1 MFIEASSQGPSRER
15 QKSRNAADSSKIP
28 VMLPLIRAT
37 ALAVFSALSLSASSV
52 DASVLKPP
60 AGARAA
66 IVMFTD
72 LECPECASAY
82 PLVWQT
88 ADARKIPVL
97 LYDFPL
103 PRHSWSFA
111 GAVWAR
117 YFDTQ
122 DNKSLKIG
130 NEFRRYIYA
139 NQKQISRDNLQQWVQ
154 KFADEHKIILPPLND
169 PEGKLAQK
177 VKADFALG
185 QRIGV
190 EHPPTIWVISN
201 GSVSQPIVEELK
213 DRELNQM
220 IDEMLRKAPA
230 ATAAKNP
237 AAKKSGS
244 NRQQKQ
250 LNQQLNLQLNQGV
263 KP

>member
-1 MFIEASSQGPSRER
+1 MLFEPSFQGPSYER
-15 QKSRNAADSSKIP
+15 QKARNAPGSSKIP
-28 VMLPLIRAT
+28 VMLPLIRAIT
-37 ALAVFSALSLSASSV
+37 LAALPALSWSASSV

-66 IVMFTD
+66 IVMFAD

-82 PLVWQT
+82 PLVWQA
-88 ADARKIPVL
+88 ADAHKIPVL

-103 PRHSWSFA
+103 PRHNWSFA
-111 GAVWAR
+111 AAVWAR

-154 KFADEHKIILPPLND
+154 RFADEHKITLPPLND

-201 GSVSQPIVEELK
+201 GSVSQPLVEEVK

-237 AAKKSGS
+237 VPKKSGP
-244 NRQQKQ
+244 NRQLKQ
-250 LNQQLNLQLNQGV
+250 LNKQLNQGV

>member
-1 MFIEASSQGPSRER
+1 
-15 QKSRNAADSSKIP
+15 
-28 VMLPLIRAT
+28 MLPSIRAIT
-37 ALAVFSALSLSASSV
+37 LAVLSALALSACAV

-66 IVMFTD
+66 IVVFTD
-72 LECPECASAY
+72 LECPECATAY
-82 PLVWQT
+82 PVVWE
-88 ADARKIPVL
+88 AAEAHKIPVV

-103 PRHSWSFA
+103 PRHNWSFTA
-111 GAVWAR
+111 AVWAR
-117 YFDTQ
+117 YFDTR
-122 DNKSLKIG
+122 DTKSMKVG

-154 KFADEHKIILPPLND
+154 KFADEHNVALPAVND

-177 VKADFALG
+177 VKADYALG

-201 GSVSQPIVEELK
+201 GSVSQPLVEEVK
-213 DRELNQM
+213 DHELNQM
-220 IDEMLRKAPA
+220 IDDMLRKASP

-244 NRQQKQ
+244 NRQPKT
-250 LNQQLNLQLNQGV
+250 LNQGA

>member
-1 MFIEASSQGPSRER
+1 MVTKASSQGLLYER

-28 VMLPLIRAT
+28 LMLPLIRAIT
-37 ALAVFSALSLSASSV
+37 LAALPALSLSASSV

-66 IVMFTD
+66 IVMFAD

-82 PLVWQT
+82 PLVWQA
-88 ADARKIPVL
+88 ADAHKIPVL

-103 PRHSWSFA
+103 PRHNWSFA
-111 GAVWAR
+111 AAVWAR

-139 NQKQISRDNLQQWVQ
+139 NQKQISRDNLQEWVQ
-154 KFADEHKIILPPLND
+154 KFADEHKVTLPLLND

-201 GSVSQPIVEELK
+201 GSVSQPLVEEVK

-220 IDEMLRKAPA
+220 IDDVLRKAPA

-244 NRQQKQ
+244 NRQQKH
-250 LNQQLNLQLNQGV
+250 LNLRLNQGV